1 MARHK
6 SSTQVEQNLIETDKP
21 ATDAT
26 GEPTDK
32 PADSS
37 TVASS
42 EKPTDE
48 SNNKAANNFF
58 QAIGILSGKLI
69 FEGGFK
75 ISLEGKQYNV
85 RFKSDKLLYFVE
97 LEKVGRFAVYPKFTH
112 FPGRDATPN
121 IYFEVVAISYSDSNS
136 STGLFEKMQDNEFI
150 LCGLWQFIPVCRT
163 PVVSVMHNYNDDL
176 LAKIAKLNTAAKCRK
191 LKAQHLPLVW
201 KPSIVPAFR
210 YQKDAETQDDKY
222 FISVKAKFDI
232 KHDQFVFDAIIGM
245 PTTEVPRG
253 FVVGKKMKAE
263 ALQTKKERTA
273 VKSTTSFAKKES
285 TTSKNPKG
293 SKASFAKK
301 AEAPKPKPKP
311 EPPKLQNPDK

>member
-48 SNNKAANNFF
+48 SNNKAANNFY
-58 QAIGILSGKLI
+58 QAIGILSGKLT
-69 FEGGFK
+69 FSNGFK
-75 ISLEGKQYNV
+75 ISLDGKQYNI

-121 IYFEVVAISYSDSNS
+121 VYFEVVAISYSDTNS

-150 LCGLWQFIPVCRT
+150 LSGLWQFIPVCRT

-201 KPSIVPAFR
+201 KPPIVPAFR
-210 YQKDAETQDDKY
+210 YQKDAEVQEEKY
-222 FISVKAKFDI
+222 FISVKAKFDTKREEFI
-232 KHDQFVFDAIIGM
+232 FDAIIGM

-263 ALQTKKERTA
+263 ALQGRKEYKPTESTKSFALTG
-273 VKSTTSFAKKES
+273 STTNKTAKKQPPKPPK
-285 TTSKNPKG
+285 SKTPP
-293 SKASFAKK
+293 
-301 AEAPKPKPKP
+301 PKPKAPVSKP
-311 EPPKLQNPDK
+311 IKREE

>member
-48 SNNKAANNFF
+48 SNNKAANNFY
-58 QAIGILSGKLI
+58 QAIGILSGKLT
-69 FEGGFK
+69 FSNGFK
-75 ISLEGKQYNV
+75 ISLDGKQYNI

-121 IYFEVVAISYSDSNS
+121 VYFEVVAISYSDTNS
-136 STGLFEKMQDNEFI
+136 STGLFEQMQDNEFL

-191 LKAQHLPLVW
+191 LKAQHLPLIW
-201 KPSIVPAFR
+201 KPPIVPAFR
-210 YQKDAETQDDKY
+210 YQKDAEVQEEKY
-222 FISVKAKFDI
+222 FISVKATLDI
-232 KHDQFVFDAIIGM
+232 KHEVFIFDSLIGL

-263 ALQTKKERTA
+263 ALQTKKERTPA
-273 VKSTTSFAKKES
+273 EATKSFAKKGYA
-285 TTSKNPKG
+285 TSKTNKKQPPK
-293 SKASFAKK
+293 SNTPP
-301 AEAPKPKPKP
+301 PKPKAPVSKP
-311 EPPKLQNPDK
+311 IKREE